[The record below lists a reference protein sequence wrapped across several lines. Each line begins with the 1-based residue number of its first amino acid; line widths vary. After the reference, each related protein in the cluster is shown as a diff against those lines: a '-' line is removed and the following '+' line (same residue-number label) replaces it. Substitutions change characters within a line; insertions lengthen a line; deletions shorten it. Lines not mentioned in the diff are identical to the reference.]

1 MHMGYLVVSES
12 KEVLGEKSYIN
23 GNMSKRHRSQL
34 EELSMAT
41 AEKMLLTATK
51 SPDLK
56 GSSSS

>member
-51 SPDLK
+51 
-56 GSSSS
+56 